1 MDDEELTDTSGA
13 RPGDN
18 DTVASGQAADA
29 ELTSGDRPADNNELA
44 DQPADEVRTDN
55 EAGEKEREDTDLDA
69 EALDRADAERR
80 TAVRMGNQV
89 LVGSL
94 VLHYEARDVQVVL
107 DGDSAL
113 RVLTAFARR
122 DDRGLSDPIDPS
134 TSSAFSGWFVAD
146 LDQPL
151 AISWIPGLGGQ
162 RRRTVIDPPV
172 AAA

>member
-1 MDDEELTDTSGA
+1 MDN
-13 RPGDN
+13 R
-18 DTVASGQAADA
+18 
-29 ELTSGDRPADNNELA
+29 
-44 DQPADEVRTDN
+44 
-55 EAGEKEREDTDLDA
+55 
-69 EALDRADAERR
+69 
-80 TAVRMGNQV
+80 V

-122 DDRGLSDPIDPS
+122 DDRGLSDAIDPS

-146 LDQPL
+146 LDQPP